1 MYIIFE
7 EHQYAAED
15 VKVALHGISE
25 LQDINKNVSVSYV
38 GYYYEPAIPDCVF
51 ILPKVLLNEKD
62 ELVIAGRVMKKNSI
76 PGTKKSRHRC
86 RLS

>member
-51 ILPKVLLNEKD
+51 ILPKVLLNDKD
-62 ELVIAGRVMKKNSI
+62 QLVIGPTKLS
-76 PGTKKSRHRC
+76 TQKKSLRQKDNK
-86 RLS
+86 SI